1 MKSLSVQE
9 STYKRLDSLMK
20 ELMHDRNRDL
30 NYDDVINELI
40 DSYQENNWTHFG
52 AGAGGG

>member
-20 ELMHDRNRDL
+20 ELMHDRNRNI
-30 NYDDVINELI
+30 NYDEVINELI
-40 DSYQENNWTHFG
+40 DSYQETSWSHFG

>member
-9 STYKRLDSLMK
+9 STYKRLDALMK
-20 ELMHDRNRDL
+20 ELMHDRNRDI
-30 NYDDVINELI
+30 NYDELLNELI
-40 DSYQENNWTHFG
+40 DSYQETKWSHFG

>member
-20 ELMHDRNRDL
+20 ELMHDRNRNI
-30 NYDDVINELI
+30 NYDEFINELI
-40 DSYQENNWTHFG
+40 DSYQETNWSHFG

>member
-1 MKSLSVQE
+1 MKPLLVQE

-20 ELMHDRNRDL
+20 ELMHDRNRDI
-30 NYDDVINELI
+30 NYDEVINELI
-40 DSYQENNWTHFG
+40 DIYQETNWSHFG

>member
-1 MKSLSVQE
+1 MKALSVQE
-9 STYKRLDSLMK
+9 STYKRLDSLVK

-40 DSYQENNWTHFG
+40 DSYQETNWSHFG